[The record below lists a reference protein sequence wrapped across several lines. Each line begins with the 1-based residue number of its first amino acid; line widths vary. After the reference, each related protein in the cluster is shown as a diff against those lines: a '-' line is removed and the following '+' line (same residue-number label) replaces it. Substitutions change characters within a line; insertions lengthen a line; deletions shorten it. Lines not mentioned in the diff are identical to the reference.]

1 MNKVGID
8 LVNISRIEKLSEIT
22 KNKLFN
28 SYELELASTY
38 TSEKNKMA
46 YLAGR
51 FAVKEALS
59 KALGVA
65 FTKLKPSEIVV
76 KNLDSGQPVLMLEGN
91 SLKNYPN
98 LKCEISIS
106 HDFPMAA
113 AVVIVED
120 LDG

>member
-38 TSEKNKMA
+38 KSEKNKMA

-76 KNLDSGQPVLMLEGN
+76 KNLDSGQPVLVLEGN

>member
-38 TSEKNKMA
+38 KSEKNKMA

-76 KNLDSGQPVLMLEGN
+76 KNLDSGQPVLVLEGN

-120 LDG
+120 FDG